1 MRSIR
6 SAAAVAALLVPL
18 AAACNRA
25 GGAGA
30 GTAAGDS
37 ASTADSTAA
46 AVQKRETLPPGVSV
60 DTQRVDTA
68 GGKETPQQDQDD
80 TP

>member
-6 SAAAVAALLVPL
+6 SAAAVAALLLPF
-18 AAACNRA
+18 AAACNRTGA
-25 GGAGA
+25 GGA
-30 GTAAGDS
+30 TAQGDS

-46 AVQKRETLPPGVSV
+46 AGQKREALPPGVSV
-60 DTQRVDTA
+60 DTQKVDTA
-68 GGKETPQQDQDD
+68 GVKETPQQDQDD